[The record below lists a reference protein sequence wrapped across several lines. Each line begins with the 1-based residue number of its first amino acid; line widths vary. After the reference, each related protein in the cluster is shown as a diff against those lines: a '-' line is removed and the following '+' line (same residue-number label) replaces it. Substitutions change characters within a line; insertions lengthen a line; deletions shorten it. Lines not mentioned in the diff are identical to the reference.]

1 MSYLLVTL
9 GVLGPRD
16 GRRDAGDHRADRR
29 RPRIRRGKVALLN
42 AAVGDYAAEAR
53 VLLLANDGYWPARLR
68 AAGVITVEA
77 EPVGGQLWARIE
89 WAELDDA
96 RADGR
101 LPGSPEG
108 LAVLRVAVS
117 LADGRPVDLAEVAV
131 ALDRRTLGL
140 VLAAVAHA
148 AGSHDHSAPAPP
160 AHGAD
165 ADLRLGPLVAWPAR
179 H

>member
-1 MSYLLVTL
+1 MEGETLVIIE
-9 GVLGPRD
+9 PI
-16 GRRDAGDHRADRR
+16 AADLD
-29 RPRIRRGKVALLN
+29 IDEVEVALLN
-42 AAVGDYAAEAR
+42 AAVGDYAAEAG
-53 VLLLANDGYWPARLR
+53 VLLLANDGYWLARLR
-68 AAGVITVEA
+68 AAGMITVEA
-77 EPVGGQLWARIE
+77 EPVGGELWARIE

-140 VLAAVAHA
+140 VLAALAHA
-148 AGSHDHSAPAPP
+148 AGSHDHRVPA
-160 AHGAD
+160 GQGTD
-165 ADLRLGPLVAWPAR
+165 ADLRLGPLIAWPTR
-179 H
+179 P

>member
-1 MSYLLVTL
+1 MEGETLVIIE
-9 GVLGPRD
+9 PI
-16 GRRDAGDHRADRR
+16 AADLDLDEVE
-29 RPRIRRGKVALLN
+29 VALLN
-42 AAVGDYAAEAR
+42 AAVGDYAAEAG
-53 VLLLANDGYWPARLR
+53 VLLLANDGYWLARLR
-68 AAGVITVEA
+68 AAGMITVEA
-77 EPVGGQLWARIE
+77 EPVGGELWARIE
-89 WAELDDA
+89 WAELDA
-96 RADGR
+96 ALADGR

-140 VLAAVAHA
+140 VLAALAHA
-148 AGSHDHSAPAPP
+148 AGSHDHCAPAP
-160 AHGAD
+160 AGHGAD

>member
-1 MSYLLVTL
+1 MEGETLVIIE
-9 GVLGPRD
+9 PI
-16 GRRDAGDHRADRR
+16 AADLDLDEVE
-29 RPRIRRGKVALLN
+29 VALLR
-42 AAVGDYAAEAR
+42 AAVGDYAAEAA

-89 WAELDDA
+89 WAELDA
-96 RADGR
+96 ALADGR
-101 LPGSPEG
+101 LPGSREE

-117 LADGRPVDLAEVAV
+117 LADGRPVDLADVAV

-140 VLAAVAHA
+140 VLAALAHA
-148 AGSHDHSAPAPP
+148 AGSHDHRASAPAG
-160 AHGAD
+160 HGPD